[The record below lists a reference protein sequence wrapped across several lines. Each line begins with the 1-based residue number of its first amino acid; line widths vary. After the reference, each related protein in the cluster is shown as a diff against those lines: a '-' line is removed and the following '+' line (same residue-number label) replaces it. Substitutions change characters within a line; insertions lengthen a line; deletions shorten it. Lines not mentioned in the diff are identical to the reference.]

1 MRIRRMRQRKRGR
14 GRKIFVTIVMLAIVF
29 FSYIEFQIQPS
40 VMDLT
45 EIKAQTLATEAINS
59 AVNKTVDKLGFT
71 YDDLAEIK
79 YTSDNKV
86 SSIST
91 NTVNVNKLKAEVS
104 LEAQNQL
111 DELQY
116 REFNY
121 YLGDLTGFELLNGL
135 GPSLVVRLN
144 FSSSVETEVKNSL
157 ESAGINQTQSTIE
170 IRVLA
175 EIFLTSDEEY
185 PNAIV
190 ETTLPVAQTII
201 VGELPN
207 YLPISRYYD
216 TVN

>member
-1 MRIRRMRQRKRGR
+1 
-14 GRKIFVTIVMLAIVF
+14 MLVIVF

-45 EIKAQTLATEAINS
+45 EIKAQTLATEAINTGVYN
-59 AVNKTVDKLGFT
+59 AVERLNLT
-71 YDDLAEIK
+71 YDDLAVIK

-86 SSIST
+86 ASIST

-104 LEAQNQL
+104 LETQNQL

-121 YLGDLTGFELLNGL
+121 YLGDLTGFELLNGV

-170 IRVLA
+170 IKVKA
-175 EIFLTSDEEY
+175 EIYLTSDEEY
-185 PNAIV
+185 PNAVV
-190 ETTLPVAQTII
+190 ETTIPVAQTII

-207 YLPISRYYD
+207 YLPISRYY
-216 TVN
+216 

>member
-1 MRIRRMRQRKRGR
+1 MRIRRIPRRKKGR
-14 GRKIFVTIVMLAIVF
+14 ARKIFVTVVMLAIAV

-45 EIKAQTLATEAINS
+45 EIKAQTLATEAINT
-59 AVNKTVDKLGFT
+59 AVNNTVDKLGFT
-71 YDDLAEIK
+71 YDDLADIK

-86 SSIST
+86 ASIST

-111 DELQY
+111 DNLQY

-144 FSSSVETEVKNSL
+144 FSSSVETEVNNTL

-170 IRVLA
+170 IHVKA

-185 PNAIV
+185 PNEIV

-201 VGELPN
+201 VGELPS

-216 TVN
+216 TVS

>member
-1 MRIRRMRQRKRGR
+1 
-14 GRKIFVTIVMLAIVF
+14 MLAIAV

-45 EIKAQTLATEAINS
+45 EIKAQTLATEAINT
-59 AVNKTVDKLGFT
+59 AVNNTVDKLGFT
-71 YDDLAEIK
+71 YDDLADIK
-79 YTSDNKV
+79 YTSNNKV

-111 DELQY
+111 DNLQY

-144 FSSSVETEVKNSL
+144 FSSSVETEVNNTL

-170 IRVLA
+170 IHVKA

-185 PNAIV
+185 PNEIV

-201 VGELPN
+201 VGELPS

-216 TVN
+216 TVS

>member
-1 MRIRRMRQRKRGR
+1 
-14 GRKIFVTIVMLAIVF
+14 MLAIAV

-45 EIKAQTLATEAINS
+45 EIKAQTLATEAINT
-59 AVNKTVDKLGFT
+59 AVNNTVNKLGFT
-71 YDDLAEIK
+71 YDDLADIK
-79 YTSDNKV
+79 YTSNNKV
-86 SSIST
+86 ASIST

-111 DELQY
+111 DNLQY

-144 FSSSVETEVKNSL
+144 FSSSVETEVNNTL

-170 IRVLA
+170 IHVKA

-185 PNAIV
+185 PNEIV

-201 VGELPN
+201 VGELPS

-216 TVN
+216 TVS

>member
-1 MRIRRMRQRKRGR
+1 
-14 GRKIFVTIVMLAIVF
+14 MLVIVF

-45 EIKAQTLATEAINS
+45 EIKAQTLATEAINNGVYN
-59 AVNKTVDKLGFT
+59 AIERLNLT

-86 SSIST
+86 ASIST

-104 LEAQNQL
+104 LETQNQL

-170 IRVLA
+170 INVKA
-175 EIFLTSDEEY
+175 EIYLTSDEEY

-190 ETTLPVAQTII
+190 ETTIPVAQTII
-201 VGELPN
+201 VGEMPN
-207 YLPISRYYD
+207 YLPISRYY
-216 TVN
+216 

>member
-1 MRIRRMRQRKRGR
+1 
-14 GRKIFVTIVMLAIVF
+14 MLAIAV

-45 EIKAQTLATEAINS
+45 EIKAQTLATEAINT
-59 AVNKTVDKLGFT
+59 AVNNTVDKLGFT
-71 YDDLAEIK
+71 YDDLADIK
-79 YTSDNKV
+79 YTSNNKV
-86 SSIST
+86 ASRST

-111 DELQY
+111 DNLQY

-144 FSSSVETEVKNSL
+144 FSSSVETEVNNTL

-170 IRVLA
+170 IHVKA

-185 PNAIV
+185 PNEIV

-201 VGELPN
+201 VGELPS

-216 TVN
+216 TVS

>member
-1 MRIRRMRQRKRGR
+1 
-14 GRKIFVTIVMLAIVF
+14 MLAIAV

-45 EIKAQTLATEAINS
+45 EIKAQTLATEAINT
-59 AVNKTVDKLGFT
+59 AVNNTVDKLGFT
-71 YDDLAEIK
+71 YDDLADIK
-79 YTSDNKV
+79 YTSNNKV
-86 SSIST
+86 ASIST

-111 DELQY
+111 DNLQY

-135 GPSLVVRLN
+135 GPSLVVRLS
-144 FSSSVETEVKNSL
+144 FSSSVETEVNNTL

-170 IRVLA
+170 IHVKA

-185 PNAIV
+185 PNEIV

-201 VGELPN
+201 VGELPS

-216 TVN
+216 TVS

>member
-1 MRIRRMRQRKRGR
+1 MRIRRMRRRKRGR

-144 FSSSVETEVKNSL
+144 FSSSVETEVENSL

>member
-1 MRIRRMRQRKRGR
+1 
-14 GRKIFVTIVMLAIVF
+14 MLVIVF

-45 EIKAQTLATEAINS
+45 EIKAQTLATEAINTGVYN
-59 AVNKTVDKLGFT
+59 AVKRLNLT
-71 YDDLAEIK
+71 YNDLAVIK

-86 SSIST
+86 ASIST

-104 LEAQNQL
+104 LETQNKL

-144 FSSSVETEVKNSL
+144 FSSSVETEVKNNL

-170 IRVLA
+170 INVKA

-185 PNAIV
+185 PNAVV
-190 ETTLPVAQTII
+190 ETTVPVAQTII

-207 YLPISRYYD
+207 YLPISRYY
-216 TVN
+216 

>member
-1 MRIRRMRQRKRGR
+1 MRTRRISGRKRKKL
-14 GRKIFVTIVMLAIVF
+14 RKIFVTVVMLVIVF

-45 EIKAQTLATEAINS
+45 EIKAQTLATEAINTGVYN
-59 AVNKTVDKLGFT
+59 AIERLNLT

-86 SSIST
+86 ASIST

-104 LEAQNQL
+104 LETQNQL

-170 IRVLA
+170 INVKA
-175 EIFLTSDEEY
+175 EIYLTSDEEY

-190 ETTLPVAQTII
+190 ETTIPVAQTII
-201 VGELPN
+201 VGEMPN
-207 YLPISRYYD
+207 YLPISRYY
-216 TVN
+216 

>member
-1 MRIRRMRQRKRGR
+1 MRIRRMRRRKRGR

-104 LEAQNQL
+104 LEAQKQL
-111 DELQY
+111 EELQY

-170 IRVLA
+170 IRVIA

-201 VGELPN
+201 VGEMPN
-207 YLPISRYYD
+207 YLPISRYY
-216 TVN
+216 

>member
-1 MRIRRMRQRKRGR
+1 
-14 GRKIFVTIVMLAIVF
+14 MLVIVF

-45 EIKAQTLATEAINS
+45 EIKAQTLATEAINTGVYN
-59 AVNKTVDKLGFT
+59 AVKRLNLT
-71 YDDLAEIK
+71 YDDLAVIK

-86 SSIST
+86 ASIST

-104 LEAQNQL
+104 LETQNQL
-111 DELQY
+111 DELQH

-135 GPSLVVRLN
+135 GPSFVVRLN

-170 IRVLA
+170 IKVKA
-175 EIFLTSDEEY
+175 EIYLTSDEEY
-185 PNAIV
+185 PNAVV
-190 ETTLPVAQTII
+190 ETTIPVAQTII

-207 YLPISRYYD
+207 YLPISRYY
-216 TVN
+216 

>member
-1 MRIRRMRQRKRGR
+1 
-14 GRKIFVTIVMLAIVF
+14 MLVIVF

-45 EIKAQTLATEAINS
+45 EIKAQTLATEAINTGVYN
-59 AVNKTVDKLGFT
+59 AVKRLNLT
-71 YDDLAEIK
+71 YNDLAVIK

-86 SSIST
+86 ASIST

-104 LEAQNQL
+104 LETQNKL

-144 FSSSVETEVKNSL
+144 FSSSIETEVKNNL

-170 IRVLA
+170 INVKA

-185 PNAIV
+185 PNAVV
-190 ETTLPVAQTII
+190 ETTVPVAQTII

-207 YLPISRYYD
+207 YLPISRYY
-216 TVN
+216 

>member
-1 MRIRRMRQRKRGR
+1 MRIRRMRRRKRGR

>member
-1 MRIRRMRQRKRGR
+1 
-14 GRKIFVTIVMLAIVF
+14 MLAIAV

-45 EIKAQTLATEAINS
+45 EIKAQTLATEAINT
-59 AVNKTVDKLGFT
+59 AVNNTVDKLGFT
-71 YDDLAEIK
+71 YDDLADIK
-79 YTSDNKV
+79 YTSNNKV
-86 SSIST
+86 ASIST

-111 DELQY
+111 DNLQY

-144 FSSSVETEVKNSL
+144 FSSSVETEVNNTL

-170 IRVLA
+170 IHVKA

-185 PNAIV
+185 PNEIV

-201 VGELPN
+201 VGELPS

-216 TVN
+216 TVS

>member
-1 MRIRRMRQRKRGR
+1 MRIRRMRRRKRGR

-59 AVNKTVDKLGFT
+59 AVNNTVDKLGFT

-104 LEAQNQL
+104 LEAQKQL
-111 DELQY
+111 EELQY

-170 IRVLA
+170 IRVIA

-201 VGELPN
+201 VGEMPN
-207 YLPISRYYD
+207 YLPISRYY
-216 TVN
+216 

>member
-1 MRIRRMRQRKRGR
+1 
-14 GRKIFVTIVMLAIVF
+14 MLVIVF

-45 EIKAQTLATEAINS
+45 EIKAQTLATEAINTGVYN
-59 AVNKTVDKLGFT
+59 AVERLNLT
-71 YDDLAEIK
+71 YDDLAVIK

-86 SSIST
+86 ASIST

-104 LEAQNQL
+104 LETQNQL
-111 DELQY
+111 DELQH

-170 IRVLA
+170 IKVKA
-175 EIFLTSDEEY
+175 EIYLTSDEEY
-185 PNAIV
+185 PNAVV
-190 ETTLPVAQTII
+190 ETTIPVAQTII

-207 YLPISRYYD
+207 YLPISRYY
-216 TVN
+216 

>member
-1 MRIRRMRQRKRGR
+1 
-14 GRKIFVTIVMLAIVF
+14 MLAIAV

-45 EIKAQTLATEAINS
+45 EIKAQTLATEAINT
-59 AVNKTVDKLGFT
+59 AVNNTVDKLGFT
-71 YDDLAEIK
+71 YDDLADIK

-86 SSIST
+86 ASIST

-111 DELQY
+111 DNLQY

-144 FSSSVETEVKNSL
+144 FSSSVETEVNNTL

-170 IRVLA
+170 IHVKA

-185 PNAIV
+185 PNEIV

-201 VGELPN
+201 VGELPS

-216 TVN
+216 TVS

>member
-1 MRIRRMRQRKRGR
+1 
-14 GRKIFVTIVMLAIVF
+14 MLVIVF

-45 EIKAQTLATEAINS
+45 EIKAQTLATEAINTGVYN
-59 AVNKTVDKLGFT
+59 AVERLNLT
-71 YDDLAEIK
+71 YDDLAVIK

-86 SSIST
+86 ASIST

-104 LEAQNQL
+104 LETQNQL

-170 IRVLA
+170 IKVKA
-175 EIFLTSDEEY
+175 EIYLTSDEEY
-185 PNAIV
+185 PNAVV
-190 ETTLPVAQTII
+190 ETTIPVAQTII

-207 YLPISRYYD
+207 YLPISRYY
-216 TVN
+216 

>member
-1 MRIRRMRQRKRGR
+1 MRIRRIPRRKKGR
-14 GRKIFVTIVMLAIVF
+14 ARKIFVTVVMLAIAV

-45 EIKAQTLATEAINS
+45 EIKAQTLATEAINT
-59 AVNKTVDKLGFT
+59 AVNNTVDKLGFT
-71 YDDLAEIK
+71 YDDLADIK
-79 YTSDNKV
+79 YTSNNKV
-86 SSIST
+86 ASIST

-111 DELQY
+111 DNLQY

-144 FSSSVETEVKNSL
+144 FSSSVETEVNNTL

-170 IRVLA
+170 IHVKA

-185 PNAIV
+185 PNEIV

-201 VGELPN
+201 VGELPS

-216 TVN
+216 TVS

>member
-1 MRIRRMRQRKRGR
+1 MRTRRIRGRRRKTI
-14 GRKIFVTIVMLAIVF
+14 RKIFVAVVMLVIVF

-45 EIKAQTLATEAINS
+45 EIKAQTLATEAINTGVYN
-59 AVNKTVDKLGFT
+59 AVERLNLT
-71 YDDLAEIK
+71 YDDLAVIK

-86 SSIST
+86 ASIST

-104 LEAQNQL
+104 LETQNQL

-170 IRVLA
+170 IKVKA
-175 EIFLTSDEEY
+175 EIYLTSDEEY
-185 PNAIV
+185 PNAVV
-190 ETTLPVAQTII
+190 ETTIPVAQTII

-207 YLPISRYYD
+207 YLPISRYY
-216 TVN
+216 

>member
-1 MRIRRMRQRKRGR
+1 
-14 GRKIFVTIVMLAIVF
+14 MLVIVF

-45 EIKAQTLATEAINS
+45 EIKAQTLATEAINTGVYN
-59 AVNKTVDKLGFT
+59 AVKRLNLT
-71 YDDLAEIK
+71 YDDLAVIK

-86 SSIST
+86 ASIST

-104 LEAQNQL
+104 LETQNQL

-170 IRVLA
+170 INVKA

-185 PNAIV
+185 PNAVV
-190 ETTLPVAQTII
+190 ETTVPVAQTII

-207 YLPISRYYD
+207 YLPISRYY
-216 TVN
+216 

>member
-1 MRIRRMRQRKRGR
+1 
-14 GRKIFVTIVMLAIVF
+14 MLAIAV

-45 EIKAQTLATEAINS
+45 EIKAQTLATEAINT
-59 AVNKTVDKLGFT
+59 AVNNTVDKLGFT
-71 YDDLAEIK
+71 YDDLADIK
-79 YTSDNKV
+79 YTSNNKV
-86 SSIST
+86 ASIST

-111 DELQY
+111 DNLQY

-144 FSSSVETEVKNSL
+144 FSSSVETEVNNTL
-157 ESAGINQTQSTIE
+157 ESARINQTQSTIE
-170 IRVLA
+170 IHVKA

-185 PNAIV
+185 PNEIV

-201 VGELPN
+201 VGELPS

-216 TVN
+216 TVS

>member
-1 MRIRRMRQRKRGR
+1 
-14 GRKIFVTIVMLAIVF
+14 MLVIVF

-45 EIKAQTLATEAINS
+45 EIKAQTLATEAINTGVYN
-59 AVNKTVDKLGFT
+59 AVKRLNLT
-71 YDDLAEIK
+71 YDDLAVIK

-86 SSIST
+86 ASIST

-104 LEAQNQL
+104 LETQNKL

-144 FSSSVETEVKNSL
+144 FSSSVETEVKNNL

-170 IRVLA
+170 INVKA

-185 PNAIV
+185 PNAVV
-190 ETTLPVAQTII
+190 ETTVPVAQTII

-207 YLPISRYYD
+207 YLPISRYY
-216 TVN
+216 

>member
-1 MRIRRMRQRKRGR
+1 
-14 GRKIFVTIVMLAIVF
+14 MLAIAV

-45 EIKAQTLATEAINS
+45 EIKAQTLATEAINT
-59 AVNKTVDKLGFT
+59 AVNNTVDKLGFK
-71 YDDLAEIK
+71 YDDLADIK
-79 YTSDNKV
+79 YTSNNKV
-86 SSIST
+86 ASIST

-111 DELQY
+111 DNLQY

-144 FSSSVETEVKNSL
+144 FSSSVETEVNNTL

-170 IRVLA
+170 IHVKA

-185 PNAIV
+185 PNEIV

-201 VGELPN
+201 VGELPS

-216 TVN
+216 TVS

>member
-1 MRIRRMRQRKRGR
+1 MRRRKRGR

-144 FSSSVETEVKNSL
+144 FSSSVETEVKNRL

>member
-1 MRIRRMRQRKRGR
+1 
-14 GRKIFVTIVMLAIVF
+14 MLAIAV

-45 EIKAQTLATEAINS
+45 EIKAQTLATEAINT
-59 AVNKTVDKLGFT
+59 AVNNTVDKLGFK
-71 YDDLAEIK
+71 YGDLADIK
-79 YTSDNKV
+79 YTSNNKV
-86 SSIST
+86 ASIST

-111 DELQY
+111 DNLQY

-144 FSSSVETEVKNSL
+144 FSSSVETEVNNTL

-170 IRVLA
+170 IHVKA

-185 PNAIV
+185 PNEIV

-201 VGELPN
+201 VGELPS

-216 TVN
+216 TVS

>member
-1 MRIRRMRQRKRGR
+1 M
-14 GRKIFVTIVMLAIVF
+14 A
-29 FSYIEFQIQPS
+29 
-40 VMDLT
+40 
-45 EIKAQTLATEAINS
+45 
-59 AVNKTVDKLGFT
+59 
-71 YDDLAEIK
+71 
-79 YTSDNKV
+79 
-86 SSIST
+86 SIST

-111 DELQY
+111 DNLQY

-144 FSSSVETEVKNSL
+144 FSSSVETEVNNTL
-157 ESAGINQTQSTIE
+157 ESARINQTQSTIE
-170 IRVLA
+170 IHVKA

-185 PNAIV
+185 PNEIV

-201 VGELPN
+201 VGELPS

-216 TVN
+216 TVS

>member
-1 MRIRRMRQRKRGR
+1 
-14 GRKIFVTIVMLAIVF
+14 MLVIVF

-45 EIKAQTLATEAINS
+45 EIKAQTLATEAINTGVYN
-59 AVNKTVDKLGFT
+59 AVKRLNLT
-71 YDDLAEIK
+71 YDDLAVIK

-86 SSIST
+86 ASIST

-104 LEAQNQL
+104 LETQNQL
-111 DELQY
+111 DELQH

-170 IRVLA
+170 IKVKA
-175 EIFLTSDEEY
+175 EIYLTSDEEY
-185 PNAIV
+185 PNAVV
-190 ETTLPVAQTII
+190 ETTIPVAQTII

-207 YLPISRYYD
+207 YLPISRYY
-216 TVN
+216 

>member
-1 MRIRRMRQRKRGR
+1 MRTRRIRGRKRKTI
-14 GRKIFVTIVMLAIVF
+14 RKIFVAVVMLVIVF

-45 EIKAQTLATEAINS
+45 EIKAQTLATEAINTGVYN
-59 AVNKTVDKLGFT
+59 AVERLNLT
-71 YDDLAEIK
+71 YDDLAVIK

-86 SSIST
+86 ASIST

-104 LEAQNQL
+104 LETQNQL

-170 IRVLA
+170 IKVKA
-175 EIFLTSDEEY
+175 EIYLTSDEEY
-185 PNAIV
+185 PNAVV
-190 ETTLPVAQTII
+190 ETTIPVAQTII

-207 YLPISRYYD
+207 YLPISRYY
-216 TVN
+216 

>member
-1 MRIRRMRQRKRGR
+1 
-14 GRKIFVTIVMLAIVF
+14 MLAIAV

-45 EIKAQTLATEAINS
+45 EIKAQTLATEAINT
-59 AVNKTVDKLGFT
+59 AVNNTVDKLGFT
-71 YDDLAEIK
+71 YDDLADIK
-79 YTSDNKV
+79 YTSNNKV
-86 SSIST
+86 ASIST

-111 DELQY
+111 DNLQY

-144 FSSSVETEVKNSL
+144 FSSSVETEVNNTL
-157 ESAGINQTQSTIE
+157 ESAGLNQTQSTIE
-170 IRVLA
+170 IHVKA

-185 PNAIV
+185 PNEIV

-201 VGELPN
+201 VGELPS

-216 TVN
+216 TVS

>member
-1 MRIRRMRQRKRGR
+1 MRIRRTRRRKRGR